1 MSGTVVLEVHIWD
14 GVVERLLVR
23 SGYVP
28 TPLFRP
34 AHIATVGLLRQ
45 AARNSLG
52 LSTNQQSNGK
62 VYDMSNAHQH
72 PGVIL
77 ASVLK
82 DRSITDL
89 ELAEGTGIPHATISD
104 MLVGKQDISQIDSI
118 RIEGYLQG
126 NKPGQWSG
134 HQQIHNA
141 WKKLH

>member
-1 MSGTVVLEVHIWD
+1 
-14 GVVERLLVR
+14 
-23 SGYVP
+23 
-28 TPLFRP
+28 
-34 AHIATVGLLRQ
+34 
-45 AARNSLG
+45 
-52 LSTNQQSNGK
+52 
-62 VYDMSNAHQH
+62 MSNAHQH
-72 PGVIL
+72 PGIIL

-89 ELAEGTGIPHATISD
+89 ELAEGTGISYANISD

-126 NKPGQWSG
+126 SKPERWSG